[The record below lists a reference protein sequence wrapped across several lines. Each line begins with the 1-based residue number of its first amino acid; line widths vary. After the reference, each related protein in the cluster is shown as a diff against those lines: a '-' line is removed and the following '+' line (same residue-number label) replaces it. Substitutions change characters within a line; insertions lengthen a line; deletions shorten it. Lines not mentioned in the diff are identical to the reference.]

1 VRATFNITIIRD
13 KAVILQPKN
22 LTSMNNP
29 NKFGKI
35 IEINHK
41 TQKVYYPAVIW
52 QKNIISLQQINKQF
66 KQRIYE
72 SNN

>member
-41 TQKVYYPAVIW
+41 TQKVYRPAVIW
-52 QKNIISLQQINKQF
+52 QSCVLSLQRFSKIAAF
-66 KQRIYE
+66 L
-72 SNN
+72 

>member
-1 VRATFNITIIRD
+1 MLVHC
-13 KAVILQPKN
+13 PEY
-22 LTSMNNP
+22 
-29 NKFGKI
+29 KFGKI

-41 TQKVYYPAVIW
+41 TQKVYHPAVIW